1 MKQAVVLSAVLL
13 LLCFAPIAR
22 SEETSPSNQM
32 DNVMVA
38 RMVKSGI
45 AQDLIVVAIAES
57 EPHFHF
63 DSDSLMA
70 LRQTGV
76 PDQVVR
82 AMIARQHG
90 QPILGFE
97 VKGRA
102 VAAAVAGAAPAN
114 CAWPCW
120 REPKKGPQKDVQP
133 IVTAS
138 IPSEPRIPVNGGVPP
153 AKATSRIEIEVVDTS
168 TSERQFTYSV
178 PGTAGQSST
187 TCDSSATAINLGGG
201 LATANG
207 NTNCNTTTTPGAPA
221 RTVVRSI
228 PQAHVH
234 AIMPDG
240 TQITLWCQQ
249 SFRRCSTLSAGTYPA
264 EVDGNSV
271 WVYGHEL
278 GGKEHKVKYHYVGG
292 W

>member
-1 MKQAVVLSAVLL
+1 LKQALPLSAFLL
-13 LLCFAPIAR
+13 LSCFAQFAR
-22 SEETSPSNQM
+22 SEEPLRSNQM
-32 DNVMVA
+32 DNVVVA
-38 RMVKSGI
+38 RMVKAGI
-45 AQDLIVVAIAES
+45 ARDLIVVAIADS
-57 EPHFHF
+57 EPRFHF
-63 DSDSLMA
+63 DSDSLIA
-70 LRQTGV
+70 LRQSGV
-76 PDQVVR
+76 PDEVVR

-97 VKGRA
+97 AKNRA
-102 VAAAVAGAAPAN
+102 VAVAGAAPAV

-120 REPKKGPQKDVQP
+120 REPKGPTKDVP
-133 IVTAS
+133 PLGKVSTA
-138 IPSEPRIPVNGGVPP
+138 SEPRIPVNRSVPR
-153 AKATSRIEIEVVDTS
+153 AKDTSRIEIEVVDTS
-168 TSERQFTYSV
+168 TSERQFAFSV

-187 TCDSSATAINLGGG
+187 TCDSNATAINLGGG
-201 LATANG
+201 VATANG
-207 NTNCNTTTTPGAPA
+207 NTNCSTTTTPGAPP

-249 SFRRCSTLSAGTYPA
+249 GFRRCSTLSAGTYSA

-271 WVYGHEL
+271 WIYGHEL